1 MPEFDPGPVQE
12 PFRTLAESFPDAA
25 AYLSKDFRL
34 EWGPIFHRGRLDGSA
49 RVLCIGQDPGQH
61 ENLLRRI
68 LVGEAGRRVQ
78 GFLKKLGITRSYV
91 MINALLYS
99 VYGSGGAKYVDDAPV
114 ADYRNKWIDG
124 FMAPGKVQAVV
135 TFGLM
140 GRKAWELWKA
150 TPAGAA
156 ASPVV
161 AHLTHPTQPES
172 AGNSKIERE
181 QFTAKL
187 LEEWNRGLSTLRPG
201 ISSPDEPIPATQY
214 GTAFADADKTD
225 IPSFDLPA
233 GTPPWMY
240 DNDGWATRGF
250 PSKLPSP
257 KTDAEQ
263 LLLKRSVIVV
273 KVPKGVIP

>member
-1 MPEFDPGPVQE
+1 MRTCFAASWWEKRASHSGIPQE
-12 PFRTLAESFPDAA
+12 AGYYPQLRDDQRAA
-25 AYLSKDFRL
+25 LLGLRFCRRQ
-34 EWGPIFHRGRLDGSA
+34 IRGR
-49 RVLCIGQDPGQH
+49 
-61 ENLLRRI
+61 
-68 LVGEAGRRVQ
+68 
-78 GFLKKLGITRSYV
+78 
-91 MINALLYS
+91 
-99 VYGSGGAKYVDDAPV
+99 DAPS
-114 ADYRNKWIDG
+114 ADYRNRWIDA
-124 FMAPGKVQAVV
+124 FIAPAKFKLFV

-140 GRKAWELWKA
+140 GRKAWEVWKA

-172 AGNSKIERE
+172 AGNTKIERE

-187 LEEWNRGLSTLRPG
+187 LEEWNRGLSALRPG

-214 GTAFADADKTD
+214 GSAFTDDDKTD

-273 KVPKGVIP
+273 KVPKGIIP